1 MFSGVPS
8 LIRKVV
14 SSNSGSPPASN
25 SGEDNRPVEII
36 LAGWVDRFLAWL
48 IDFII
53 VSIGLAILFALL
65 AIPFWISY
73 YSNVMA
79 LGHENF
85 VMALGH
91 KNFEP
96 FHYLLSSLAFFG
108 YWTYFEHTS
117 GQSIGKRL
125 LNIKTTDMFGK
136 SIDTKSAALESLGKS
151 FLLPI
156 DVILG
161 WLFTNNKR
169 QRIFNKISNTIVIK
183 LRSREEQTE
192 NIRYRK
198 D

>member
-1 MFSGVPS
+1 MS
-8 LIRKVV
+8 
-14 SSNSGSPPASN
+14 SSNNSVPPTAN
-25 SGEDNRPVEII
+25 PENNRPVEIV
-36 LAGWVDRFLAWL
+36 LAGWVDRFVAWL

-53 VSIGLAILFALL
+53 VSIALGILFAL
-65 AIPFWISY
+65 ISFPFWFFVS
-73 YSNVMA
+73 SNDIG
-79 LGHENF
+79 LDR
-85 VMALGH
+85 

-125 LNIKTTDMFGK
+125 LKIKTTNLSGK
-136 SIDTKSAALESLGKS
+136 RVDIRSAALESFGKS

-169 QRIFNKISNTIVIK
+169 QRIFNNLSSTVVIK
-183 LRSREEQTE
+183 LTSRAEQVE

>member
-1 MFSGVPS
+1 M
-8 LIRKVV
+8 V
-14 SSNSGSPPASN
+14 SSNNASPPAPN
-25 SGEDNRPVEII
+25 NGDADNRSVEVI
-36 LAGWVDRFLAWL
+36 LASWADRFLAWL

-53 VSIGLAILFALL
+53 VSIGLGILFALL
-65 AIPFWISY
+65 ALPFWLSDS
-73 YSNVMA
+73 SNGIAIV
-79 LGHENF
+79 HRNF
-85 VMALGH
+85 GS
-91 KNFEP
+91 
-96 FHYLLSSLAFFG
+96 FHYLLSSTAFFA

-125 LNIKTTDMFGK
+125 LKIKSTDMSGK
-136 SIDTKSAALESLGKS
+136 GVDIKSAALESFGKS
-151 FLLPI
+151 FLLPL

-183 LRSREEQTE
+183 LKTREELTG

>member
-1 MFSGVPS
+1 MG
-8 LIRKVV
+8 
-14 SSNSGSPPASN
+14 SSNNDPPLASKTG
-25 SGEDNRPVEII
+25 GEHNRPVEIV
-36 LAGWVDRFLAWL
+36 LAGWVDRFVAWL

-53 VSIGLAILFALL
+53 VSIGLGVLFALL
-65 AIPFWISY
+65 AIPFWFSY
-73 YSNVMA
+73 YSNDMA
-79 LGHENF
+79 VHR
-85 VMALGH
+85 
-91 KNFEP
+91 NFEP

-125 LNIKTTDMFGK
+125 LNIKTTDMSGK
-136 SIDTKSAALESLGKS
+136 NVDTKSAALESFGKS
-151 FLLPI
+151 FLLPL

-183 LRSREEQTE
+183 LRPREELTE

>member
-1 MFSGVPS
+1 M
-8 LIRKVV
+8 IRKLG
-14 SSNSGSPPASN
+14 SSNSGPSPSSN
-25 SGEDNRPVEII
+25 TGGENNRPVEIV
-36 LAGWVDRFLAWL
+36 LAGWVDRFVAWL

-53 VSIGLAILFALL
+53 VSICLAVLFAL
-65 AIPFWISY
+65 ISFPFWFFFH
-73 YSNVMA
+73 SNDMA
-79 LGHENF
+79 L
-85 VMALGH
+85 AH

-96 FHYLLSSLAFFG
+96 FHYLVSSLAFFG

-125 LNIKTTDMFGK
+125 LNIKTTNLSGK
-136 SIDTKSAALESLGKS
+136 RVDIKGAALESFGKS

-183 LRSREEQTE
+183 LRHREELTE

>member
-1 MFSGVPS
+1 VESS
-8 LIRKVV
+8 E
-14 SSNSGSPPASN
+14 SSNNSSSPASKT
-25 SGEDNRPVEII
+25 GGGDNRPVEMI
-36 LAGWVDRFLAWL
+36 LASWTDRFVAWL

-53 VSIGLAILFALL
+53 VSIGLGILFALL
-65 AIPFWISY
+65 TFPFWFSD
-73 YSNVMA
+73 YSNGMTIYR
-79 LGHENF
+79 NF
-85 VMALGH
+85 GS
-91 KNFEP
+91 
-96 FHYLLSSLAFFG
+96 FHYLLSSSAFFV

-125 LNIKTTDMFGK
+125 MNIKTTDMSGK
-136 SIDTKSAALESLGKS
+136 GVDVKSAVLESFGKS
-151 FLLPI
+151 FLLPL

-183 LRSREEQTE
+183 LKPREELTE

>member
-1 MFSGVPS
+1 M
-8 LIRKVV
+8 V
-14 SSNSGSPPASN
+14 SSDNGSPPPESKTGGA
-25 SGEDNRPVEII
+25 DNRPVEVI
-36 LAGWVDRFLAWL
+36 LASWTDRFVAWL

-53 VSIGLAILFALL
+53 VSVGLGILFALL
-65 AIPFWISY
+65 ALPFWFSD
-73 YSNVMA
+73 NGNGMA
-79 LGHENF
+79 IVHRDFGS
-85 VMALGH
+85 
-91 KNFEP
+91 
-96 FHYLLSSLAFFG
+96 FHYLLSSAVFFA

-125 LNIKTTDMFGK
+125 LKIKSTDMSGK
-136 SIDTKSAALESLGKS
+136 GGVDIKSALLESFGKS

-183 LRSREEQTE
+183 LKPREELPE
-192 NIRYRK
+192 NIKYRK

>member
-1 MFSGVPS
+1 
-8 LIRKVV
+8 LIRKLS
-14 SSNSGSPPASN
+14 SSNSGLPPSEN
-25 SGEDNRPVEII
+25 TGEDNLPVEIV
-36 LAGWVDRFLAWL
+36 LAGWVDRFVAWL

-53 VSIGLAILFALL
+53 VSIGLGVLFAL
-65 AIPFWISY
+65 ISFPFGFSV
-73 YSNVMA
+73 YSNDMV
-79 LGHENF
+79 LN
-85 VMALGH
+85 H
-91 KNFEP
+91 KNLEP

-125 LNIKTTDMFGK
+125 LNIKTTNLSGNRV
-136 SIDTKSAALESLGKS
+136 DTKSAALESFGKS

-183 LRSREEQTE
+183 LRSKEQLTE

>member
-1 MFSGVPS
+1 M
-8 LIRKVV
+8 
-14 SSNSGSPPASN
+14 
-25 SGEDNRPVEII
+25 
-36 LAGWVDRFLAWL
+36 AWL

-53 VSIGLAILFALL
+53 VSIGLGILLALL
-65 AIPFWISY
+65 AISFWFSD
-73 YSNVMA
+73 YSNDKA
-79 LGHENF
+79 L
-85 VMALGH
+85 VH
-91 KNFEP
+91 KNFGP

-117 GQSIGKRL
+117 EQSIGKRL
-125 LNIKTTDMFGK
+125 LNIKTTDMTGK
-136 SIDTKSAALESLGKS
+136 SVDTKGAALESFGKS

-183 LRSREEQTE
+183 LRPREELTE
-192 NIRYRK
+192 NIKYRR

>member
-1 MFSGVPS
+1 MD
-8 LIRKVV
+8 
-14 SSNSGSPPASN
+14 SSNNGSRPASKTG
-25 SGEDNRPVEII
+25 GEDNRPVEVI
-36 LAGWVDRFLAWL
+36 LASWVDRFVAWL

-53 VSIGLAILFALL
+53 VSIGLGILFALI
-65 AIPFWISY
+65 AFPFWLSN
-73 YSNVMA
+73 YSNDMA
-79 LGHENF
+79 LE
-85 VMALGH
+85 H

-125 LNIKTTDMFGK
+125 MHIKTTDMSGK
-136 SIDTKSAALESLGKS
+136 NVDAKSAVLESFGKS

-156 DVILG
+156 DVVLG
-161 WLFTNNKR
+161 WLFTNDKR
-169 QRIFNKISNTIVIK
+169 QRIFNKLSNTIVIK
-183 LRSREEQTE
+183 LRTREELTE

>member
-1 MFSGVPS
+1 MD
-8 LIRKVV
+8 
-14 SSNSGSPPASN
+14 SSNNGPPPPAAKIG
-25 SGEDNRPVEII
+25 GEDNFPVEVI
-36 LAGWVDRFLAWL
+36 LASWTDRFVAWL

-53 VSIGLAILFALL
+53 VSIGLGVLFALL
-65 AIPFWISY
+65 AIPFWFSY
-73 YSNVMA
+73 YSNGMA
-79 LGHENF
+79 LSHNN
-85 VMALGH
+85 L
-91 KNFEP
+91 EP

-125 LNIKTTDMFGK
+125 LNIKTTDMSG
-136 SIDTKSAALESLGKS
+136 SRVDTKTAAIESFGKS
-151 FLLPI
+151 FLLPL

-169 QRIFNKISNTIVIK
+169 QRIFNKISNTVVIK
-183 LRSREEQTE
+183 LRSKDEQTE

>member
-1 MFSGVPS
+1 M
-8 LIRKVV
+8 V
-14 SSNSGSPPASN
+14 SSNNGSPPESKTGGA
-25 SGEDNRPVEII
+25 DNRPVEVI
-36 LAGWVDRFLAWL
+36 LASWADRFVAWL

-53 VSIGLAILFALL
+53 VSVGLGILFALL
-65 AIPFWISY
+65 ALPFQLSDNSNDMTIVHRNFGSY
-73 YSNVMA
+73 
-79 LGHENF
+79 
-85 VMALGH
+85 
-91 KNFEP
+91 
-96 FHYLLSSLAFFG
+96 HYLLSSTVFFS

-125 LNIKTTDMFGK
+125 LKIKSTDVSGK
-136 SIDTKSAALESLGKS
+136 GVDIKNAALESFGKS
-151 FLLPI
+151 FLLPL

-183 LRSREEQTE
+183 LKPKEELTE

>member
-1 MFSGVPS
+1 MA
-8 LIRKVV
+8 R
-14 SSNSGSPPASN
+14 
-25 SGEDNRPVEII
+25 
-36 LAGWVDRFLAWL
+36 L
-48 IDFII
+48 IDLII
-53 VSIGLAILFALL
+53 VSIGLGVLFAL
-65 AIPFWISY
+65 ISFPFGFSV
-73 YSNVMA
+73 YSNDMV
-79 LGHENF
+79 LN
-85 VMALGH
+85 H
-91 KNFEP
+91 KNLEP

-125 LNIKTTDMFGK
+125 LNIKTTNLSGNRV
-136 SIDTKSAALESLGKS
+136 DTKSAALESFGKS

-169 QRIFNKISNTIVIK
+169 QRIFNKISNSIVIK
-183 LRSREEQTE
+183 LRSKEQLTE

>member
-1 MFSGVPS
+1 M
-8 LIRKVV
+8 IRKLG
-14 SSNSGSPPASN
+14 SSNSGPPQSSN
-25 SGEDNRPVEII
+25 TGEDNRPVEII
-36 LAGWVDRFLAWL
+36 LAGWVDRFVAWL

-53 VSIGLAILFALL
+53 VSIGLAVLFAL
-65 AIPFWISY
+65 ISFPFWFFFQ
-73 YSNVMA
+73 SNDMA
-79 LGHENF
+79 L
-85 VMALGH
+85 AH

-96 FHYLLSSLAFFG
+96 FHYLPSSLAFFG

-125 LNIKTTDMFGK
+125 LNIKTTNLSGNRVDIKG
-136 SIDTKSAALESLGKS
+136 AALESFGKS

-183 LRSREEQTE
+183 LRSREELTE